1 MLPMPAP
8 QKSPHQIY
16 AEHCEKGE
24 LAYQV
29 EVDTGKAV
37 FHPRVVA
44 PGSGS
49 TALDWKISGGRGTV
63 HATTVVFEKGQPSH
77 NVCLVDLDEGYRMMS
92 RVEGVPPLDVA
103 IGLRVQARFAPGDD
117 GQPPYPVFV
126 PLGEAA

>member
-1 MLPMPAP
+1 MPDM

-16 AEHCEKGE
+16 AEHCAKGL

-29 EVDTGKAV
+29 ESATGKAI

-49 TALDWKISGGRGTV
+49 TVLEWKISSGRGTV
-63 HATTVVFEKGQPSH
+63 HATTVVFDKGLPSH

-92 RVEGVPPLDVA
+92 RVEGVAPLDVA
-103 IGLRVQARFAPGDD
+103 IGLRVQVRFAPGDD

-126 PLGEAA
+126 PLSEAS